1 MPRKKSFLKGYCR
14 KMLPLFSKG
23 SSENQCFERLDFFLL
38 RLEVSTIAM
47 MTAAIIAMM
56 LTTAAA
62 ISAPALASLT
72 GAELAVGDGRA
83 VADGETLGETLA
95 DGEGL
100 AEGDALGFGVALGL
114 GEAVAAAA
122 VTVIFTESVNS
133 HSPSSLQNRQATVQP
148 FMSLGTLE
156 MVNTS
161 LFPPLTLRLGK

>member
-1 MPRKKSFLKGYCR
+1 M
-14 KMLPLFSKG
+14 
-23 SSENQCFERLDFFLL
+23 
-38 RLEVSTIAM
+38 AA
-47 MTAAIIAMM
+47 MTAAIIAIR
-56 LTTAAA
+56 LTTAAV

-72 GAELAVGDGRA
+72 GAALAVGEGRG
-83 VADGETLGETLA
+83 VADGETLGETFA
-95 DGEGL
+95 DGEGF
-100 AEGDALGFGVALGL
+100 ADGDALGFGVVLGL

-122 VTVIFTESVNS
+122 VTVIFAAFVNS